1 MNINGVVIDDTFSE
15 AFSMR
20 ATRIIITAINY
31 KWARHAAET
40 MTGFA
45 TSVIGCRVE
54 AGIERQLSNDETP
67 DGRPGISVLLF
78 STDRKTLQAQLE
90 ARIGQCVLTC
100 PTTAVFAGM
109 HTEDRIA
116 LGKNLRYFGDGY
128 QSSKYLSNE
137 RYWRIPVM
145 DGEFICQETTGVQK
159 AIGGGNL
166 LVFARSIS
174 QVLLACEAAI
184 DSMIALPN
192 IILPFPGGGVRSGSK
207 VGSKYPAL
215 SASTNHRYC
224 PTLKGNSDSVLD
236 KNIEAVMEIVID
248 GLTKED
254 VALAMKVG
262 MEAICDLGKS
272 QGIEKITGGNYGGK
286 LGEHHFHLREIIS
299 D

>member
-20 ATRIIITAINY
+20 ATRIVITAINY

-54 AGIERQLSNDETP
+54 AGIEKQLTHSETP

-90 ARIGQCVLTC
+90 TRIGQCVLTC
-100 PTTAVFAGM
+100 PTTAVFAGLY
-109 HTEDRIA
+109 TEDRIG

-128 QSSKYLSNE
+128 QSSKLIGAE

-184 DSMIALPN
+184 DSMTALPN
-192 IILPFPGGGVRSGSK
+192 VILPFPGGGVRSGSK

-224 PTLKGNSDSVLD
+224 PTLKGRDDSVLD

-248 GLTKED
+248 GLTTED

-262 MEAICDLGKS
+262 IEAICDLGKS

-286 LGEHHFHLREIIS
+286 LGEHHFHLREIVGE
-299 D
+299 

>member
-78 STDRKTLQAQLE
+78 STDRKTLQTQLE

-224 PTLKGNSDSVLD
+224 PTLKGNPDSVLD